1 MQTGLTVSITLHAA
15 VIAALWVGVPSFGEP
30 MAPSESVPV
39 EVVSTDEFK
48 ARTQP
53 QKPEPAPAPA
63 TSQSAAAGP
72 AEPAPPEREP
82 ANAGAPPEPEPAP
95 QPEQAASAASPPAPQ
110 SAPEP
115 ERAKAGPPD
124 VPKPST
130 KPDLQLARAAQAEPE
145 PEPKSEPEPAETSQ
159 PATQQPA
166 DTAGSAPPK
175 PRTKP
180 RVRLKDSPEQKDAA
194 EADQLTSILKD
205 VESELSE
212 AAQRRENDAEKA
224 PSKTDTPAPTQQA
237 KTEPTPKAREQ
248 LSASQIADVR
258 RQLQDCWRVPAGAK
272 NAANLVV
279 EIAVR
284 LNRDGSVRHAE
295 IATTDRMND
304 SFYRAAAESALRAV
318 HICSPLEGL
327 PVDKYGTWQRMRLTF
342 DPEEMFGS

>member
-1 MQTGLTVSITLHAA
+1 
-15 VIAALWVGVPSFGEP
+15 
-30 MAPSESVPV
+30 MAPSDSMPV

-53 QKPEPAPAPA
+53 QKPEPAPAPETPETAGA
-63 TSQSAAAGP
+63 TPAEA
-72 AEPAPPEREP
+72 AEPARAESTP
-82 ANAGAPPEPEPAP
+82 ASPPEPAP
-95 QPEQAASAASPPAPQ
+95 APSDAPPAPE
-110 SAPEP
+110 SPPETAPEP
-115 ERAKAGPPD
+115 ETAQPGPPA
-124 VPKPST
+124 VPKPRA
-130 KPDLQLARAAQAEPE
+130 KPELQVARAAQPEPE
-145 PEPKSEPEPAETSQ
+145 PEPESKPKPDPAAESPEPATTRPAQTSQ
-159 PATQQPA
+159 ST
-166 DTAGSAPPK
+166 PPR
-175 PRTKP
+175 PQAKP
-180 RVRLKDSPEQKDAA
+180 RVRLEDAPEQKDAP

-212 AAQRRENDAEKA
+212 ETQGGGARSDKQGEA
-224 PSKTDTPAPTQQA
+224 PARTQQT
-237 KTEPTPKAREQ
+237 KTETQPEPTPKARDQ
-248 LSASQIADVR
+248 LSASQIANVR

-279 EIAVR
+279 EIAVQ

-318 HICSPLEGL
+318 NICSPLDGL